1 MAGGSAPAPASAPPP
16 SSPAGTN
23 ASRPSPPAAP
33 YSPQSARRTSVLRMS
48 LIAIASAFAVE
59 TAIGTA
65 YGSLAIVTD
74 GAHALLDCVVVAVLL
89 VSVRMASKPPDA
101 RHTYGHGKVE
111 SIGGLL
117 GGVAILLV
125 AAYLV
130 YEAAARLAAAEPVGA
145 PTAAALPPLLAAG
158 TYAMVV
164 AAFRIA
170 IVGRAVR
177 RAGGRALR
185 AELYHAVMDAGST
198 GLAMAGVALSAH
210 GIVHGDFAAALG
222 LGALLAALSVRLVHG
237 SAADLADTVSPET
250 VSAVRRAA
258 ASTPGVVGTGAV
270 MVRTSGDAVFADV
283 TVRLRGDASFERAHA
298 ISGAVEAS
306 ISGAVHNAETTVHF
320 EPAWEVVPRDARIY
334 EIASSVRGVRDV
346 HNVSTHSYGGRSYSS
361 LHAMVD
367 GAMPLSEAHAI
378 SDAIEDAIASEF
390 PDTGHATVHIE
401 PRVDVQAE
409 ADEGPGAA
417 GAGEGEGEGGEGEG
431 EGEGGR
437 DAELRAIVG
446 AHPRV
451 ARVGRIASFAFKDV
465 LKVDVD
471 CAFDGSLAVRDV
483 HEMTA
488 EIERDIRARFAG
500 ALVTVHPEP
509 A

>member
-1 MAGGSAPAPASAPPP
+1 MAGGVAPAPEPAAGGSDAA
-16 SSPAGTN
+16 PAGR
-23 ASRPSPPAAP
+23 AVPAAL
-33 YSPQSARRTSVLRMS
+33 PQFARRTSVLRMS

-59 TAIGTA
+59 TAIGMA

-74 GAHALLDCVVVAVLL
+74 GAHALLDCVVVVVLL
-89 VSVRMASKPPDA
+89 VSVRMASRPPDA
-101 RHTYGHGKVE
+101 RHTYGHGKIE
-111 SIGGLL
+111 SLGGLL
-117 GGVAILLV
+117 GGMAMLLV

-130 YEAAARLAAAEPVGA
+130 YAASARLVAADPAASATAEAAA
-145 PTAAALPPLLAAG
+145 PLLAAG
-158 TYAMVV
+158 AYAMAV

-185 AELYHAVMDAGST
+185 AELYHATMDAGST
-198 GLAMAGVALSAH
+198 GLAMAGVALSAL
-210 GIVHGDFAAALG
+210 GVANGDFAAALV
-222 LGALLAALSVRLVHG
+222 LGALLAALSIRLVHG

-298 ISGAVEAS
+298 ISDAVESS

-334 EIASSVRGVRDV
+334 EIASSVGGVRDV
-346 HNVSTHSYGGRSYSS
+346 HNVSTHSFGGRSYSS

-367 GAMPLSEAHAI
+367 GAMPLSDAHAI
-378 SDAIEDAIASEF
+378 SDAIEDAIVAEF
-390 PDTGHATVHIE
+390 PDTEHATVHIE
-401 PRVDVQAE
+401 PRVEVQAE
-409 ADEGPGAA
+409 ADEGPGDA
-417 GAGEGEGEGGEGEG
+417 GRGGGEGGAAR
-431 EGEGGR
+431 GR
-437 DAELRAIVG
+437 DGELRAIVG
-446 AHPRV
+446 AHPGV
-451 ARVGRIASFAFKDV
+451 ARVGRIASFALKDV

-471 CAFDGSLAVRDV
+471 CAFDGSLPVRDV
-483 HEMTA
+483 HDMTA
-488 EIERDIRARFAG
+488 EIERAIRARFAG

>member
-1 MAGGSAPAPASAPPP
+1 MQRMDGGAAAALPPAPRRSGPGGAP
-16 SSPAGTN
+16 S
-23 ASRPSPPAAP
+23 PAAP
-33 YSPQSARRTSVLRMS
+33 ARFARRTTVLRMS
-48 LIAIASAFAVE
+48 LAAIASAFVVE
-59 TAIGTA
+59 TAVGAA
-65 YGSLAIVTD
+65 YGSLAIAAD

-89 VSVRMASKPPDA
+89 VSVRMASRPPDA

-111 SIGGLL
+111 SLGGLF

-125 AAYLV
+125 AAYFV
-130 YEAAARLAAAEPVGA
+130 YEAAARLAAAEPAGA
-145 PTAAALPPLLAAG
+145 PTAAAMPPLLAAG
-158 TYAMVV
+158 AYALAV

-177 RAGGRALR
+177 RAGGAALR
-185 AELYHAVMDAGST
+185 AELYHAAMDAGST
-198 GLAMAGVALSAH
+198 GLAMAGVALSAR
-210 GIVHGDFAAALG
+210 GIVHGDFAAALA

-237 SAADLADTVSPET
+237 SASDLADTVSPAT

-270 MVRTSGDAVFADV
+270 MVRTSGDTVFADV

-298 ISGAVEAS
+298 ISAAVESS
-306 ISGAVHNAETTVHF
+306 ISRAVHNAEATVHF
-320 EPAWEVVPRDARIY
+320 EPAWEAVPRDARIY

-346 HNVSTHSYGGRSYSS
+346 HNVSTHASGGRSYSS

-378 SDAIEDAIASEF
+378 SDAIEAAIASEF
-390 PDTGHATVHIE
+390 PDTAHATVHIE
-401 PRVDVQAE
+401 PRVEVRAGAGAGAGAE
-409 ADEGPGAA
+409 GGAA
-417 GAGEGEGEGGEGEG
+417 GAGAGGAS
-431 EGEGGR
+431 GR
-437 DAELRAIVG
+437 DAEIRAIAG
-446 AHPRV
+446 AHPCV
-451 ARVGRIASFAFKDV
+451 ARVGRVASYALKDV

-471 CAFDGSLAVRDV
+471 CAFDGSLPVRDV
-483 HEMTA
+483 HDMTG
-488 EIERDIRARFAG
+488 EIERGIRARFAG

>member
-1 MAGGSAPAPASAPPP
+1 MPDGA
-16 SSPAGTN
+16 
-23 ASRPSPPAAP
+23 PPAAP
-33 YSPQSARRTSVLRMS
+33 GPEPRAGPSPAPGRMPAQFARRTSVLRMS
-48 LIAIASAFAVE
+48 LAAIASAFAVE
-59 TAIGTA
+59 TAVGMS
-65 YGSLAIVTD
+65 YGSLAIMTD
-74 GAHALLDCVVVAVLL
+74 GAHALLDCIVVAVLL
-89 VSVRMASKPPDA
+89 VSVRMASRPPDA

-111 SIGGLL
+111 SLGGLL

-125 AAYLV
+125 AAFFV
-130 YEAAARLAAAEPVGA
+130 YEASVRLAAAAEP
-145 PTAAALPPLLAAG
+145 AAAAAAAPIPAAASVPLLAAG
-158 TYAMVV
+158 AYALAV

-177 RAGGRALR
+177 RAGGAALR

-198 GLAMAGVALSAH
+198 GLAMAGVALSAR
-210 GIVHGDFAAALG
+210 GFAHGDFAAALA

-237 SAADLADTVSPET
+237 SAKDLTDTVSPET
-250 VSAVRRAA
+250 ASAVRRAA

-270 MVRTSGDAVFADV
+270 MVRTSGGAVFADV

-298 ISGAVEAS
+298 ISAAVESS

-334 EIASSVRGVRDV
+334 EIASSVAGVSDV
-346 HNVSTHSYGGRSYSS
+346 HNVSTHAFGGRSYSS
-361 LHAMVD
+361 LHVMVD
-367 GAMPLSEAHAI
+367 GAMPLSKAHAI
-378 SDAIEDAIASEF
+378 SDSIEDAIVSEF

-401 PRVDVQAE
+401 PRVDVR
-409 ADEGPGAA
+409 A
-417 GAGEGEGEGGEGEG
+417 GAGEGPGAPGGAAAA
-431 EGEGGR
+431 GR
-437 DAELRAIVG
+437 DGAIRVIVG

-451 ARVGRIASFAFKDV
+451 ARVGRVASFALKGA

-471 CAFDGSLAVRDV
+471 CAFDGSLPVSDV

-488 EIERDIRARFAG
+488 EIERSIRARFAG

>member
-1 MAGGSAPAPASAPPP
+1 MAGGKPPAPAAA
-16 SSPAGTN
+16 PAGPGE
-23 ASRPSPPAAP
+23 APGRAVPAP
-33 YSPQSARRTSVLRMS
+33 LPQFARRTSVLRMS
-48 LIAIASAFAVE
+48 LIAVASAFAVE
-59 TAIGTA
+59 TAIGMA

-89 VSVRMASKPPDA
+89 VSVRMASRPPDA
-101 RHTYGHGKVE
+101 RHTYGHGKIE
-111 SIGGLL
+111 SLGGLL
-117 GGVAILLV
+117 GGAAMLLV

-130 YEAAARLAAAEPVGA
+130 YAASARLAAADPSGA
-145 PTAAALPPLLAAG
+145 PIPAEAAAPLLAAG
-158 TYAMVV
+158 AYALAV

-170 IVGRAVR
+170 IVGRAFR

-185 AELYHAVMDAGST
+185 AELYHAAMDAGST
-198 GLAMAGVALSAH
+198 GIAMAGVALSAH
-210 GIVHGDFAAALG
+210 GAASGDFAAALV
-222 LGALLAALSVRLVHG
+222 LGALLAALSIRLVHG
-237 SAADLADTVSPET
+237 SAADLVDTVSPET

-283 TVRLRGDASFERAHA
+283 TVRLRGDASFGAAHA
-298 ISGAVEAS
+298 ISDAVESS

-334 EIASSVRGVRDV
+334 EIASSVGGVRDV
-346 HNVSTHSYGGRSYSS
+346 HNVSTHSFGGRSYSS

-367 GAMPLSEAHAI
+367 GAMPLSDAHAI
-378 SDAIEDAIASEF
+378 SDAIEDAIVAEF
-390 PDTGHATVHIE
+390 PDTEHATVHIE
-401 PRVDVQAE
+401 PRVEVQAE
-409 ADEGPGAA
+409 ADEGPGEDGRGGGT
-417 GAGEGEGEGGEGEG
+417 GAGGAAR
-431 EGEGGR
+431 GR
-437 DAELRAIVG
+437 DGELRAIVA

-451 ARVGRIASFAFKDV
+451 ARVGRIASFALKDV

-471 CAFDGSLAVRDV
+471 CAFDGSLPVRDV

-488 EIERDIRARFAG
+488 EIERGIRARFAG

>member
-1 MAGGSAPAPASAPPP
+1 MAGGKAPAPAATA
-16 SSPAGTN
+16 AG
-23 ASRPSPPAAP
+23 AAAAAAPSPR
-33 YSPQSARRTSVLRMS
+33 SARRTSVLRMS

-130 YEAAARLAAAEPVGA
+130 YEAAARLAAAEPAGA

-158 TYAMVV
+158 AYAMAV

-210 GIVHGDFAAALG
+210 GIAHGDFAAALA

-283 TVRLRGDASFERAHA
+283 TVRLRGDASFGEAHA
-298 ISGAVEAS
+298 ISDAVEAS

-320 EPAWEVVPRDARIY
+320 EPAWEAVPRDARIY

-367 GAMPLSEAHAI
+367 GAMPLSDAHAI

-401 PRVDVQAE
+401 PRVDVEAE
-409 ADEGPGAA
+409 ADEGPGPEGGGGGSAGGAGGAA
-417 GAGEGEGEGGEGEG
+417 GSEG
-431 EGEGGR
+431 GGR
-437 DAELRAIVG
+437 DGELRAIVG
-446 AHPRV
+446 AHPGV

-471 CAFDGSLAVRDV
+471 CAFDGSLPVRDV

-488 EIERDIRARFAG
+488 GIERDIRARFAG

>member
-1 MAGGSAPAPASAPPP
+1 
-16 SSPAGTN
+16 
-23 ASRPSPPAAP
+23 
-33 YSPQSARRTSVLRMS
+33 MS
-48 LIAIASAFAVE
+48 LAAIASAFVVE
-59 TAIGTA
+59 TAVGAA
-65 YGSLAIVTD
+65 YGSLAIVAD

-89 VSVRMASKPPDA
+89 VSVRMASRPPDA

-111 SIGGLL
+111 SLGGLF

-130 YEAAARLAAAEPVGA
+130 YEAAARLAAAEPA
-145 PTAAALPPLLAAG
+145 AAAATAADAVPPLLAAG
-158 TYAMVV
+158 AYALAV

-177 RAGGRALR
+177 RAGGAALR
-185 AELYHAVMDAGST
+185 AELYHAALDAGST

-210 GIVHGDFAAALG
+210 GVVHGDFAAALA

-237 SAADLADTVSPET
+237 SAADLADTVSPAT

-270 MVRTSGDAVFADV
+270 MVRTSGDTVFADV

-298 ISGAVEAS
+298 ISAAVESS
-306 ISGAVHNAETTVHF
+306 ISRAVHNAETTVHF
-320 EPAWEVVPRDARIY
+320 EPAWEAVPRDARIY

-346 HNVSTHSYGGRSYSS
+346 HNVSTHASGGRSYSS

-378 SDAIEDAIASEF
+378 SDAIEAAVASEF
-390 PDTGHATVHIE
+390 PDTAHATVHIE
-401 PRVDVQAE
+401 PRVEVE
-409 ADEGPGAA
+409 AGADAAPEGAA
-417 GAGEGEGEGGEGEG
+417 GAGAP
-431 EGEGGR
+431 GR
-437 DAELRAIVG
+437 DAEIRAIAA
-446 AHPRV
+446 AHPHV
-451 ARVGRIASFAFKDV
+451 ARVGRVASYALKDV

-471 CAFDGSLAVRDV
+471 CAFDGSLPVRDV
-483 HEMTA
+483 HDMTG
-488 EIERDIRARFAG
+488 EIERGIRARFAG